1 MNERNEAD
9 DPFSGS
15 AAGRDHGARA
25 RRLDPRELGRRGER
39 RAAWFYRLRGYR
51 VVGRNVRLR
60 EGEIDLVVRRG
71 RTLVVVEVKTRQST
85 TAGEGFDA
93 VDRRKREQLVRLADQ
108 YVASLRDV
116 ELRYDVLS
124 LFWNG
129 RRFIVKHFPDAF
141 RPESVERQPWKWR
154 A

>member
-1 MNERNEAD
+1 MRVE
-9 DPFSGS
+9 
-15 AAGRDHGARA
+15 
-25 RRLDPRELGRRGER
+25 RLDPRELGRRGER

-51 VVGRNVRLR
+51 IVARNVRLR
-60 EGEIDLVVRRG
+60 DGEIDLVVRRG
-71 RTLVVVEVKTRQST
+71 RTLVIAEVKTRQST
-85 TAGEGFDA
+85 AAGEGFDA

-108 YVASLRDV
+108 YVALMKESMKDV

-129 RRFIVKHFPDAF
+129 RRFIVEHFPDAF
-141 RPESVERQPWKWR
+141 RPVSDAREPWKWR